1 MRQSA
6 GCCGNGLWCGKKSV
20 MTLREFASNNST
32 NNRASRLFVCCR
44 QKRKRKDDTS
54 GLNRFLIFLNG
65 KLTLLF
71 RYKQGP
77 AFIFPGWRVVF
88 VQGAKVASG
97 PVSYTSILTWTMTT
111 KMLREHVITNAE
123 LNRFKRNK
131 TKEKKLWGT
140 VWWEFEYRAGE
151 SVQQPAQLDSNDKSC
166 SSSRLCLIQ
175 TILDK

>member
-1 MRQSA
+1 
-6 GCCGNGLWCGKKSV
+6 

-123 LNRFKRNK
+123 SHYKTYFTYKNSLAQYGFPFTTQCKQNKRTTGGK
-131 TKEKKLWGT
+131 
-140 VWWEFEYRAGE
+140 E
-151 SVQQPAQLDSNDKSC
+151 SV
-166 SSSRLCLIQ
+166 
-175 TILDK
+175 

>member
-1 MRQSA
+1 
-6 GCCGNGLWCGKKSV
+6 

-111 KMLREHVITNAE
+111 KMLAST
-123 LNRFKRNK
+123 
-131 TKEKKLWGT
+131 
-140 VWWEFEYRAGE
+140 
-151 SVQQPAQLDSNDKSC
+151 
-166 SSSRLCLIQ
+166 SSRKTNLIVSNETRLKRRNFEELFGENLNIELVRVYSNPLNSIQ
-175 TILDK
+175 MTKVALHHAFVLFKLY